1 MKKYYNYKTKIGYL
15 HIMEEDGKIVKIN
28 FGYKEEKQ
36 VINEKSI
43 TISETIKQLE
53 EYFHRQR
60 KYFDIPIKLY
70 GTGFQLKVWEEI
82 RKIPYGATISY
93 KELARKT
100 GDEKAARAVGYANNK
115 NPIPII
121 VPCHRVIGKN
131 GDLRGYSGG
140 RETKQ
145 NLLELEG
152 FYGII

>member
-15 HIMEEDGKIVKIN
+15 HIMEEDGKIVKID

-36 VINEKSI
+36 FINEKSI

-131 GDLRGYSGG
+131 GDLGGYSGG